1 MAQTKS
7 DLREGSI
14 RVRVDMEKLRGAI
27 VQKYS
32 LTTMSKII
40 GKNGNYFALSSAR
53 EASGI
58 KMDDLETIC
67 LVLGKDISDFI
78 KPKEEEE
85 LQSNTEQPDA
95 GTAEKA
101 VNATVESQNS
111 EKAILGQLIT
121 IDQSIQMHRSLTNKI
136 YEGIEL
142 NGAGIGELVKAV
154 NSNTDAINKLT
165 KEVLKIGTSVTS
177 WAQKWRNQKE
187 YGRF

>member
-7 DLREGSI
+7 DLGGAI

-40 GKNGNYFALSSAR
+40 GKRGNYFAPSSAR
-53 EASGI
+53 KTSGI
-58 KMDDLETIC
+58 KMDDLKTIC
-67 LVLGKDISDFI
+67 LVLGKDVSDFI
-78 KPKEEEE
+78 KPKEEDE
-85 LQSNTEQPDA
+85 LQSNTEALDA
-95 GTAEKA
+95 NEAEKTA
-101 VNATVESQNS
+101 SATTESQNS

-142 NGAGIGELVKAV
+142 NGAGIGELVKAM
-154 NSNTDAINKLT
+154 NSNTEAINKLT

-177 WAQKWRNQKE
+177 WSQKWRNQKE